1 MTFRHVRIL
10 ILLLILLAAAGLR
23 AWDRHVVTSW
33 QSPLRVE
40 IHPLRGDGSAPIA
53 KYVQALDQARF
64 EPIADFIQQQGARY
78 SNKKFPRPDIVLGR
92 EIAEAPPARP
102 AQQSVAGNM
111 LWSLKLRYYALRQ
124 GGFSLRPGVIRMF
137 VIYHPDT
144 NGQPLAHSLGMRDG
158 LIGVV
163 HAFGLPEMDA
173 QNNVVIAHEFLH
185 TLGATDKYG
194 AQNMPVYPEGFAEV
208 KDNPQY
214 PQRMAEIMAGRIP
227 LSATRARMPSGLE
240 ECVIGHKTAYEIHW

>member
-1 MTFRHVRIL
+1 MTFKHARIL
-10 ILLLILLAAAGLR
+10 ILLLILLAVAGLR
-23 AWDRHVVTSW
+23 AWERWYVTSW

-40 IHPLRGDGSAPIA
+40 IRPVRGDDSASIE
-53 KYVQALDQARF
+53 KYVQSLDRARF

-78 SNKKFPRPDIVLGR
+78 SYKEFPRPDINLGR
-92 EIAEAPPARP
+92 EIAELPPAR
-102 AQQSVAGNM
+102 AARQSVADNM
-111 LWSLKLRYYALRQ
+111 LFSLKLRYYAFKQ
-124 GGFSLRPGVIRMF
+124 GGYSLRPGVIRMF

-144 NGQPLAHSLGMRDG
+144 NGQPLPHSLGMRDG

-163 HAFGLPEMDA
+163 HAFGLPGMDA

-194 AQNMPVYPEGFAEV
+194 VQNMPVYPEGFAEV
-208 KDNPQY
+208 KDGPVY

-227 LSATRARMPSGLE
+227 LSADRARQPAGLE
-240 ECVIGHKTAYEIHW
+240 ECVVGYKTAYEIHW